1 MTSVGYFSG
10 RGVKTESVIYALLLF
25 RAMLKLKW
33 VGKEG
38 PIWAKGLK
46 KADNIGLKSIAGA

>member
-1 MTSVGYFSG
+1 
-10 RGVKTESVIYALLLF
+10 
-25 RAMLKLKW
+25 MLKLKW
-33 VGKEG
+33 AGKEG